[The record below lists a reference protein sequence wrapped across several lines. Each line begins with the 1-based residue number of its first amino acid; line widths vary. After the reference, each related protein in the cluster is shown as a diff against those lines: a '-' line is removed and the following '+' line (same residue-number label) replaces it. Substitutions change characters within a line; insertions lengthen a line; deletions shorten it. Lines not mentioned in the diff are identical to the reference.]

1 MEKMTT
7 SFLFLSVFLLLPF
20 TGFGALNA
28 DFNAKESTKV
38 LFEEQFDNT
47 DFPAWS
53 KKVTNSQ
60 NTWRLGNP
68 KKAGVPPFSE
78 IDAKSVYSLAIYYD
92 DYTYQDESVI
102 TPPVVIGAQSSCSFY
117 ACFDGVYTGALGAR
131 FKILA
136 ENTTTGAITELFD
149 AGTWS
154 EENGHERPKWL
165 YFNLDLAGLAEE
177 TVKFHFNYKG
187 IGGDDVLIDDFKIL
201 QSGGNEAIVQEGGS
215 VHFMDASDG
224 AVTWEWNFP
233 GGFPATSTEANP
245 VVCYKEAGNY
255 AVSLKVTN
263 AQGEV
268 GEITKEAYVIVNGMA
283 PKAQILFPAGAYLSP
298 YAGIFIPA
306 NVAVT
311 FTDAS
316 LYQPTAW
323 KWTLVGS
330 DTPVSTQ
337 QNPQVTYPEN
347 GVYDVSLSVTN
358 KQGVDVIA
366 LSNYIQVGESLE
378 IWNVEIAEA
387 EKLTSLA
394 LGWFGN
400 YGGSNWLGMNAFAE
414 VFHAPLTK
422 GSISEVSVF
431 FDKVTHVS
439 PEVDITV
446 SIHESASGLPGKV
459 LGSSVVKVKDLQH
472 SAETWVPTVFKF
484 ANEIA
489 IADSFFVSVAGIPNN
504 MDETTYE
511 ADDIAIA
518 SVPVRP
524 KGSKSTVY
532 HLLEEWDEND
542 QPTGKTSWVKNEDEL
557 TSFAIAPKFTYA
569 NVGSGLCG
577 PVKAT
582 DHPFCF
588 VNDNQIIFMDASAV
602 ASVSVYDLPGKL
614 TVHSDKVGDITALR
628 LASGIYIVKAVIE
641 GQPRIQKIR
650 IF

>member
-1 MEKMTT
+1 MGKMTT
-7 SFLFLSVFLLLPF
+7 SFLFLSVFLLIPF
-20 TGFGALNA
+20 AGFGALNA
-28 DFNAKESTKV
+28 GFNAKESTKT

-47 DFPAWS
+47 DFPSWT

-60 NTWRLGNP
+60 STWKLGNP
-68 KKAGVPPFSE
+68 KKAGVPSFNE
-78 IDAKSVYSLAIYYD
+78 INPQSTYSLAIYYD
-92 DYTYQDESVI
+92 DHTYQDESVI
-102 TPPVVIGAQSSCSFY
+102 TPGIAIEAGASCSFY
-117 ACFDGVYTGALGAR
+117 ACFDGVYTGAIGAR

-136 ENTTTGAITELFD
+136 ENTATGTMTEIFD
-149 AGTWS
+149 AGNWS
-154 EENGHERPKWL
+154 AENGHERPKWL
-165 YFNLDLAGLAEE
+165 YFNLDLTGLAGQN
-177 TVKFHFNYKG
+177 VKFHFNYKG
-187 IGGDDVLIDDFKIL
+187 VGGDDVLVDDFKIL
-201 QSGGNEAIVQEGGS
+201 QRGGNEAMIQEGGM

-233 GGFPATSTEANP
+233 GGVPATSSEANP
-245 VVCYKEAGNY
+245 VICYKEAGSY

-268 GEITKEAYVIVNGMA
+268 GEITKDAYVIVKGMA
-283 PKAQILFPAGAYLSP
+283 PKAQIQFPAGAYLSP

-306 NVAVT
+306 NVPVT

-323 KWTLVGS
+323 KWTLAGS
-330 DTPVSTQ
+330 NTPVSTQ
-337 QNPQVTYPEN
+337 QHPQVTYPEN
-347 GVYDVSLSVTN
+347 GVYDISLSVTN
-358 KQGVDVIA
+358 KQGTDEIA
-366 LSNYIQVGESLE
+366 LSNYVQVGESLE

-387 EKLTSLA
+387 QKLTTLA

-414 VFHAPLTK
+414 VFHAPLAK
-422 GSISEVSVF
+422 GTISEVSIF

-439 PEVDITV
+439 AETDITV
-446 SIHESASGLPGKV
+446 SIHEPASGLPGKV

-472 SAETWVPTVFKF
+472 SSETWVPTVFKF

-504 MDETTYE
+504 MDDVTYE

-518 SVPVRP
+518 AVPVRA

-577 PVKAT
+577 PAKAT
-582 DHPFCF
+582 DRPFCF
-588 VNDNQIIFMDASAV
+588 VHDNRIVFTDAV
-602 ASVSVYDLPGKL
+602 GVGSVTVYDLPGKL
-614 TVHSDKVGDITALR
+614 VAQSEKPANITALR
-628 LASGIYIVKAVIE
+628 LAPGIYIVKAVIE
-641 GQPRIQKIR
+641 GKVRTQKIR
-650 IF
+650 IS